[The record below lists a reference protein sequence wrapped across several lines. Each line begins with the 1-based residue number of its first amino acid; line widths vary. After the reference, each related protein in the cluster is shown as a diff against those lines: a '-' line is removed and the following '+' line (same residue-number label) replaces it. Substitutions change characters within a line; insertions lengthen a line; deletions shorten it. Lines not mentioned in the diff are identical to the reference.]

1 MQHHQMGISIEEEG
15 EQELCWLI
23 NDLTRIMTN
32 EFNRRL
38 RLQGF
43 ELSRSQSRILIRL
56 SRQDGQ
62 SQTELAE
69 NLGMEKAPLGT
80 IIDKMESACLIERRP
95 DPNDGRRRLV
105 YATEKAIA
113 LLPDIDKLTEELAQQ
128 ALEGLSKVRR
138 MQLSQNLNHMKLNMQ
153 RGR

>member
-1 MQHHQMGISIEEEG
+1 MQHHQLGADIEEEG

-32 EFNRRL
+32 EFNRCL

-62 SQTELAE
+62 NQTELAE

-80 IIDKMESACLIERRP
+80 IIDKMESAGLIERRP

-105 YATEKAIA
+105 YSTAKALE
-113 LLPDIDKLTEELAQQ
+113 LLPDIDQLTVDLAQQ
-128 ALEGLSKVRR
+128 ALDGLSKVRR
-138 MQLSQNLNHMKLNMQ
+138 LQLSQNLNHMKLNMLQ
-153 RGR
+153 NR